1 MASRKSRKK
10 SIVTS
15 VSVKENENSFQNCL
29 EHTGNKLYFFCRP
42 CAIPICH
49 KCASETHLSHDAEN
63 VLENFQSMRDLVT
76 SDTSRLESLIQPEYK
91 KIETQIQTNVLKLT
105 SGYENVKKQIV
116 TNGEIW
122 HKAVESAVKKCL
134 ERVETMEKE
143 DFSNLREQRKL
154 ISSLIAEIQSLIDYN
169 KKILNENDI
178 SEIKKFKAKSEEFSR
193 IPTITSIIAPVF
205 KNSDVEKEQLP
216 ERFGALK
223 ASVLKKSRDF
233 VINVT
238 SAEPPS
244 KRDTLL
250 DKPVVL
256 RKVETKFEKCWS
268 VQCIQDQNVWIS
280 GDVETVAK
288 VDVHGNMIE
297 KVSTRSKQAPFD
309 LSITSKGELLYTDYG
324 DRSVNI
330 MKKGKFEPFLKL
342 QGWNPLG
349 LCATDSGEVLL
360 CMDNRN
366 DSSKQKSQ
374 QVKVVRYVHS
384 SPTQEIQYDDGG
396 CPLYV
401 SGDFDVYITVNSNQ
415 DVCVSDRNAK
425 AVVSTTQSG
434 RFRWRYFG
442 NVPTRKCPYF
452 DPRSIL
458 TDRSCRI
465 LVSDAD
471 SNLVHLLDD
480 RGHLLCLIGRGFLE
494 KPVGISLDSEGNL
507 YVVEYHTA
515 KLKVIKY
522 IK

>member
-1 MASRKSRKK
+1 
-10 SIVTS
+10 
-15 VSVKENENSFQNCL
+15 
-29 EHTGNKLYFFCRP
+29 
-42 CAIPICH
+42 
-49 KCASETHLSHDAEN
+49 
-63 VLENFQSMRDLVT
+63 MRDLVT
-76 SDTSRLESLIQPEYK
+76 SDTSRMESLIQPEYK

-154 ISSLIAEIQSLIDYN
+154 ISSLITEIQSLIDYN

-178 SEIKKFKAKSEEFSR
+178 SEINKFKAKSEEFSR

-288 VDVHGNMIE
+288 
-297 KVSTRSKQAPFD
+297 
-309 LSITSKGELLYTDYG
+309 
-324 DRSVNI
+324 
-330 MKKGKFEPFLKL
+330 
-342 QGWNPLG
+342 
-349 LCATDSGEVLL
+349 
-360 CMDNRN
+360 
-366 DSSKQKSQ
+366 
-374 QVKVVRYVHS
+374 
-384 SPTQEIQYDDGG
+384 
-396 CPLYV
+396 
-401 SGDFDVYITVNSNQ
+401 